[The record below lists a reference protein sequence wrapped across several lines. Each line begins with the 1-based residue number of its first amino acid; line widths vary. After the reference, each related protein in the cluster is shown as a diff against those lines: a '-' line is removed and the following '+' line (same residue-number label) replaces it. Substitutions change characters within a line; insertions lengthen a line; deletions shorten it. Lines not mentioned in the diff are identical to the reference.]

1 MAPARTERSLPVKED
16 GKTLQEKSTR
26 KKTGQ
31 RKKPRKKIRSNGKI
45 AGQGMKKDSATTLLF
60 QANNE
65 NFAEL
70 FNRMLLADEPVSS
83 EELDEENIKEIAYI
97 RVTKKGG
104 KTTLVQYR
112 DVVKGVR
119 NERIFAV
126 LGIEHQSEIDY
137 AMPFR
142 VLELDFVNYAR
153 QMQIIRERHNAEWK
167 TEEGRRR
174 RPPGVTAGEYLGRFL
189 KADRIVRCVTL
200 VVYWGEEPWDGPI
213 RLSDLFE
220 TGTEAPC
227 AVQVELNL
235 LDVCRMSDEEI
246 CGYAG
251 ELRTVFG
258 FRKYAEDKE
267 KLGKFI
273 ISNRE
278 HFSNVSETAMN
289 ALEELTHSSELT
301 KIRTPEYQT
310 TEGGY
315 NMCRGIQGMIQ
326 EGKMEGIREGKME
339 GIREGEMKKAKE
351 MSISLAD
358 MGMSADKI
366 AMAARVS
373 VGLVREWLSDE
384 R

>member
-1 MAPARTERSLPVKED
+1 MKED
-16 GKTLQEKSTR
+16 GKTS
-26 KKTGQ
+26 Q
-31 RKKPRKKIRSNGKI
+31 RKNTRRKIGSDGKI
-45 AGQGMKKDSATTLLF
+45 AGQGMKKDSVTTLLF

-70 FNRMLLADEPVSS
+70 FNRTLLADEPVSP
-83 EELDEENIKEIAYI
+83 EELGEENIKETAYL
-97 RVTKKGG
+97 RVAKEGG
-104 KTTLVQYR
+104 GTTLVQYR
-112 DVVKGVR
+112 DVAKGVR

-126 LGIEHQSEIDY
+126 FGIENQSEIDY

-153 QMQIIRERHNAEWK
+153 QMQSIRERHEAEWK
-167 TEEGRRR
+167 TEGGRMRGL
-174 RPPGVTAGEYLGRFL
+174 PGITAGEYLGRFL
-189 KADRIVRCVTL
+189 KTDRIVRCVTL
-200 VVYWGEEPWDGPI
+200 VVYWGEEPWDGPM

-220 TGTEAPC
+220 TETEAPC
-227 AVQVELNL
+227 AVQVDMNL
-235 LDVCRMSDEEI
+235 LDVCRMSDEKI
-246 CGYAG
+246 CSYAG

-267 KLGKFI
+267 KLGRFI
-273 ISNRE
+273 TSNRE

-289 ALEELTHSSELT
+289 ALEELTHSPELK
-301 KIRTPEYQT
+301 KIRTRKYQT

-315 NMCRGIQGMIQ
+315 NMCSGIQGMIQ
-326 EGKMEGIREGKME
+326 DGKMEGKME

-351 MSISLAD
+351 MSISLAN

-373 VGLVREWLSDE
+373 VGLVREWLSGE

>member
-1 MAPARTERSLPVKED
+1 MSRWSP
-16 GKTLQEKSTR
+16 
-26 KKTGQ
+26 
-31 RKKPRKKIRSNGKI
+31 
-45 AGQGMKKDSATTLLF
+45 
-60 QANNE
+60 
-65 NFAEL
+65 
-70 FNRMLLADEPVSS
+70 
-83 EELDEENIKEIAYI
+83 EELDEENIKETAHV
-97 RVTKKGG
+97 RVTKEGG
-104 KTTLVQYR
+104 GTTLVQYR
-112 DVVKGVR
+112 DVAKGVR

-126 LGIEHQSEIDY
+126 LGIENQSEIDY

-153 QMQIIRERHNAEWK
+153 QMQSIRERHDEEWK

-189 KADRIVRCVTL
+189 RTDRIVRCVTL
-200 VVYWGEEPWDGPI
+200 VVYWGEEPWDGPM

-220 TGTEAPC
+220 TETETPC
-227 AVQVELNL
+227 AVQVDMNL

-246 CGYAG
+246 CRYTG

-258 FRKYAEDKE
+258 FRKYAENRE
-267 KLGKFI
+267 KLGAFI
-273 ISNRE
+273 AGNRE

-289 ALEELTHSSELT
+289 ALEELTHSPELK
-301 KIRTPEYQT
+301 KIRTPEYQIPG
-310 TEGGY
+310 GGY

-326 EGKMEGIREGKME
+326 EGIREGKMAGIREGKME

-358 MGMSADKI
+358 MGMSAEKI

-373 VGLVREWLSDE
+373 VGLVREWLAGE
-384 R
+384 Q

>member
-1 MAPARTERSLPVKED
+1 MKED
-16 GKTLQEKSTR
+16 GKTSRR
-26 KKTGQ
+26 KTSQ
-31 RKKPRKKIRSNGKI
+31 RKNARRKNGSDGKI
-45 AGQGMKKDSATTLLF
+45 AGQGMKKDSVTTLLF

-70 FNRMLLADEPVSS
+70 FNRTLLAGNPVSPQ
-83 EELDEENIKEIAYI
+83 ELDEENIKETAHI
-97 RVTKKGG
+97 RVTKEGG

-126 LGIEHQSEIDY
+126 LGIENQSEIDY

-153 QMQIIRERHNAEWK
+153 QMQIIHNAEWK
-167 TEEGRRR
+167 AEEGHKR

-189 KADRIVRCVTL
+189 RTDRVVRCVTL
-200 VVYWGEEPWDGPI
+200 VVYWGEKPWDGPM

-220 TGTEAPC
+220 TETEAPC
-227 AVQVELNL
+227 AVQVEMNL

-246 CGYAG
+246 YSYAG

-267 KLGKFI
+267 KLGRFI
-273 ISNRE
+273 TSNRE

-289 ALEELTHSSELT
+289 ALEELTHSPELA
-301 KIRTPEYQT
+301 KIRTQEYQT

-326 EGKMEGIREGKME
+326 EGKMEGIREG
-339 GIREGEMKKAKE
+339 EMKKAKE

-358 MGMSADKI
+358 MGMSAEKI
-366 AMAARVS
+366 AMAAGVS
-373 VGLVREWLSDE
+373 VRLVREWLAGQ

>member
-1 MAPARTERSLPVKED
+1 MKED
-16 GKTLQEKSTR
+16 GKTSPGKKSR
-26 KKTGQ
+26 
-31 RKKPRKKIRSNGKI
+31 RKIRSDGKI
-45 AGQGMKKDSATTLLF
+45 AGQGMKKDSVTTLLF

-70 FNRMLLADEPVSS
+70 FNRTLLADEPVSP
-83 EELDEENIKEIAYI
+83 EELGEENIKETAYL
-97 RVTKKGG
+97 RVAKEGG
-104 KTTLVQYR
+104 GTTLVQYR
-112 DVVKGVR
+112 DVAKGVR

-126 LGIEHQSEIDY
+126 LGIENQSEIDY

-153 QMQIIRERHNAEWK
+153 QMQSIRERHEAEWK
-167 TEEGRRR
+167 TEGGRMHRL
-174 RPPGVTAGEYLGRFL
+174 PGITAGEYLGRFL
-189 KADRIVRCVTL
+189 KTDRIVRCVTL
-200 VVYWGEEPWDGPI
+200 VVYWGEEPWDGPM

-220 TGTEAPC
+220 TGTEALC

-267 KLGKFI
+267 KLGRFI
-273 ISNRE
+273 TSNRE

-289 ALEELTHSSELT
+289 ALEELTHSPELK
-301 KIRTPEYQT
+301 KIRTRKYQT

-315 NMCRGIQGMIQ
+315 NMCSGIQGMIQ
-326 EGKMEGIREGKME
+326 DGKMEGKME

-351 MSISLAD
+351 MSISLAN

-373 VGLVREWLSDE
+373 VGLVREWLSGE

>member
-1 MAPARTERSLPVKED
+1 MKED
-16 GKTLQEKSTR
+16 GKTSRR
-26 KKTGQ
+26 KTSQ
-31 RKKPRKKIRSNGKI
+31 RKNARMKNGSDGKI
-45 AGQGMKKDSATTLLF
+45 AGQGMKKDSVTTLLF

-70 FNRMLLADEPVSS
+70 FNRTPLAGNPVSPQ
-83 EELDEENIKEIAYI
+83 ELDEENIKETAHI
-97 RVTKKGG
+97 RVTKEGG

-126 LGIEHQSEIDY
+126 LGIENQSEIDY

-167 TEEGRRR
+167 TEEGHKR

-189 KADRIVRCVTL
+189 RTDRVVRCVTL
-200 VVYWGEEPWDGPI
+200 VVYWGKELWDGPM

-220 TGTEAPC
+220 TETEAPC
-227 AVQVELNL
+227 AVQVEMNL

-246 CGYAG
+246 CSYAG

-267 KLGKFI
+267 KLGRFI
-273 ISNRE
+273 TSNRE

-289 ALEELTHSSELT
+289 ALEELTHSPELA

-326 EGKMEGIREGKME
+326 EGKLEGIREGKIVGLRE

-358 MGMSADKI
+358 MGMSAEKI

-373 VGLVREWLSDE
+373 VGLVREWLTGQ

>member
-1 MAPARTERSLPVKED
+1 MKED
-16 GKTLQEKSTR
+16 GKTLQEKKS
-26 KKTGQ
+26 
-31 RKKPRKKIRSNGKI
+31 RKKIRSDGKI
-45 AGQGMKKDSATTLLF
+45 AGQGMKKDSVTTLLF

-70 FNRMLLADEPVSS
+70 FNRTLLADEPVVP
-83 EELDEENIKEIAYI
+83 EELGEENIKETAYL
-97 RVTKKGG
+97 RVTKEAGG
-104 KTTLVQYR
+104 TTLVQYR
-112 DVVKGVR
+112 DVAKGVR

-126 LGIEHQSEIDY
+126 LGIENQSEIDY

-153 QMQIIRERHNAEWK
+153 QMQSIRERHEAEWK
-167 TEEGRRR
+167 TEGGRMH
-174 RPPGVTAGEYLGRFL
+174 RPPGITAGEYLGRFL
-189 KADRIVRCVTL
+189 KTDRIVRCVTL

-258 FRKYAEDKE
+258 FRKYAENRE
-267 KLGKFI
+267 KLGAFI
-273 ISNRE
+273 TGNRE

-289 ALEELTHSSELT
+289 ALEELTHSPELK
-301 KIRTPEYQT
+301 KIRTRKYQT

-315 NMCRGIQGMIQ
+315 NMCSGIQGMIQ
-326 EGKMEGIREGKME
+326 DGKMEGKME

-351 MSISLAD
+351 MSISLAN

-373 VGLVREWLSDE
+373 VGLVREWLSGE

>member
-1 MAPARTERSLPVKED
+1 MKED

-70 FNRMLLADEPVSS
+70 FNRTLLADEPVSS

-373 VGLVREWLSDE
+373 VGLVREWLSGE